1 MVEKGAEVDVELTA
15 HIVSAY
21 VAKNAVQLS
30 DLANLIS
37 SVHQALVNLSHEG
50 GSAEA
55 VPLVPAVPVKKSVH
69 KDFIICLEDGK
80 KFKSLKRHL
89 STHYNLTPEQ
99 YRAKWQLPPDYPMVA
114 PAYAEARSKLARSL
128 GLGRKPGALT
138 RASASAEAAAS
149 DAPAKRGPKP
159 KVAEVSEAAAAPARR
174 GRAKAAAKA

>member
-1 MVEKGAEVDVELTA
+1 MMDKGNEVDVELTA

-21 VAKNAVQLS
+21 VAKNAVQMS

-37 SVHQALVNLSHEG
+37 SVHQALVNL
-50 GSAEA
+50 GSDTGPVEN
-55 VPLVPAVPVKKSVH
+55 VPLVPAVPVKKSVTR
-69 KDFIICLEDGK
+69 DYIICLEDGK

-128 GLGRKPGALT
+128 GLGRKPGTLVRPRSEGDGARRT
-138 RASASAEAAAS
+138 SRAKQQAEEA
-149 DAPAKRGPKP
+149 
-159 KVAEVSEAAAAPARR
+159 VAGEPSARR
-174 GRAKAAAKA
+174 GRGRAKKAAS